1 MLRASGGIISVMKR
15 LLGFALLLGVGLTAQ
30 STSMESTFL
39 ALKDANAPRPALSH
53 KLATEIALLAKKS
66 GRDQS
71 LKQPTVARFSEDLT
85 TALLGKDI
93 TAVRAAALQKAIAR
107 VLSGKG
113 STFDPATSFREALVS
128 CGVDDRTVQ
137 AVIGRLIDIGQE
149 IRGPDDLGVQPKR
162 LK

>member
-1 MLRASGGIISVMKR
+1 MKR
-15 LLGFALLLGVGLTAQ
+15 LLGVVMLAGVGLAAQ
-30 STSMESTFL
+30 PTSMESTFL
-39 ALKDANAPRPALSH
+39 ALKDAHAPRGALST
-53 KLATEIALLAKKS
+53 KLAMEITLLAVKG
-66 GRDQS
+66 GRNQG
-71 LKQPTVARFSEDLT
+71 LQPATVERFSEDLT

-93 TAVRAAALQKAIAR
+93 TAIRAAALQKTIAR

-137 AVIGRLIDIGQE
+137 AIIGRIIDIGQE
-149 IRGPDDLGVQPKR
+149 IRGPDDLGVLPKQR